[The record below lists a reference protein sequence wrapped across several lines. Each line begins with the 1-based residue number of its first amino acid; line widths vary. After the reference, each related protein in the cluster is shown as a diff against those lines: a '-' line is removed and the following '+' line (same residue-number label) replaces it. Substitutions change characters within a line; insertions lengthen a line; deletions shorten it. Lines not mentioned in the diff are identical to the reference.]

1 TKNASTKFVKEIL
14 SICLSLLQVNAEGD
28 TPLHAAVEFCLSNV
42 VRVHIKRAKVAQH
55 GDKEPNG
62 RVETAIIHVVEIL
75 SRKDPDYPYSAN
87 NYGKMPLYMAV
98 EKGCLEMVD
107 VLLSTYTFMSHGSP
121 SGKTA
126 LHAAARE

>member
-1 TKNASTKFVKEIL
+1 MDNKGEINQSQMDPKL
-14 SICLSLLQVNAEGD
+14 VQGCSYRHV
-28 TPLHAAVEFCLSNV
+28 
-42 VRVHIKRAKVAQH
+42 
-55 GDKEPNG
+55 
-62 RVETAIIHVVEIL
+62 HVVEIL
-75 SRKDPDYPYSAN
+75 SRKDPDYPYSAK
-87 NYGKMPLYMAV
+87 NYGKMPPYMAA

>member
-1 TKNASTKFVKEIL
+1 MIRKMNNEKNT
-14 SICLSLLQVNAEGD
+14 
-28 TPLHAAVEFCLSNV
+28 TLHEAMC
-42 VRVHIKRAKVAQH
+42 H
-55 GDKEPNG
+55 GS
-62 RVETAIIHVVEIL
+62 VHVVEIL
-75 SRKDPDYPYSAN
+75 SRKDPDYPYSAK
-87 NYGKMPLYMAV
+87 NYGKMPLYMAA